1 MPVNTPHPAY
11 IAHEKKA
18 PRVRDAVAGS
28 DAIKGARTAYL
39 PHPVAGHER
48 LTGELLQEADDRYA
62 AYLERATWLGVTGRT
77 HEGMLGGVFRKAPTA
92 ELPSSIEYMLE
103 DADGS
108 GMALEQFAKL
118 CVSGLEQ
125 SGRAGVLVDYPEAE
139 DGLTREQTRGLAAT
153 LRFYDSAS
161 IINWRREG
169 EALTLV
175 VLRETYEDEV
185 DEFERNIE
193 EQHRVLRLEDGVYTQ
208 QVYRDNQ
215 PAGGKVT
222 PRDSAGRAWQEIPF
236 QFLGAKNNDET
247 PDKPLLLDIADLNIA
262 HYRNSADL
270 EEGAF
275 LCGQPM
281 LHVDIGDLDAN
292 QWQELNPNGVQVG
305 SRRGIQTK
313 GGRIDMVQA
322 EERNLPLS
330 LMELKEKQMLAL
342 GARLIEQRGQ
352 NETAEAVRARS
363 GAENASL
370 SSVATNVSD
379 GLEGAMRWAL
389 AFMGGSGEVSY
400 QLNQQF
406 YAEDADPQE
415 VVARIQEID
424 RGLIAKQDYRDW
436 RRRTGGIKP
445 ERTDEQIDAD
455 VEAGGTNIGAV

>member
-1 MPVNTPHPAY
+1 MPVDTPHSAY
-11 IAHEKKA
+11 TAHEKKA
-18 PRVRDAVAGS
+18 QRVRDAVAGT
-28 DAIKGARTAYL
+28 DAIKGARTTYL
-39 PHPVAGHER
+39 PHPVAGYER
-48 LTGELLQEADDRYA
+48 LKGELLEEADDRYV
-62 AYLERATWLGVTGRT
+62 AYLQRASWLGVTGRT

-92 ELPSSIEYMLE
+92 ELPSSIDYMLE

-118 CVSGLEQ
+118 CVSALEQ

-139 DGLTREQTRGLAAT
+139 DGLTREQTRGLRAT
-153 LRFYDSAS
+153 LRYYDSQS

-175 VLRETYEDEV
+175 VLREIYEDEV
-185 DEFERNIE
+185 DEFQRN
-193 EQHRVLRLEDGVYTQ
+193 QKMQYRVLRLEDGVYTQ

-215 PAGGKVT
+215 PAGEKVT
-222 PRDSAGRAWQEIPF
+222 PRDAAGNAWREIPF
-236 QFLGAKNNDET
+236 QFLGAKNNDEI

-292 QWQELNPNGVQVG
+292 QWQELNPNGVEVG

-330 LMELKEKQMLAL
+330 LMEQKEKQMLAL

-370 SSVATNVSD
+370 SSVATNVSN
-379 GLEGAMRWAL
+379 GIENALLWAL
-389 AFMGGSGEVSY
+389 GFMGGTGDVIY

-415 VVARIQEID
+415 VIARIQELD
-424 RGLIAKQDYRDW
+424 RGLIAKRDYRDW
-436 RRRTGGIKP
+436 RRRTGGIDP
-445 ERTDEQIDAD
+445 ERTDEEIDAE
-455 VEAGGTNIGAV
+455 VAAGGTDLGVI

>member
-1 MPVNTPHPAY
+1 MPVDTPHPAY
-11 IAHEKKA
+11 TAHEKKA
-18 PRVRDAVAGS
+18 QRVRDAVAGS
-28 DAIKGARTAYL
+28 DAIKGARTTYL
-39 PHPVAGHER
+39 PHPVAGYER
-48 LTGELLQEADDRYA
+48 LKGELLQEADERYA
-62 AYLERATWLGVTGRT
+62 AYLQRASWLGVTGRT

-92 ELPSSIEYMLE
+92 ELPSSIDYMLE

-118 CVSGLEQ
+118 CVSALEQ

-139 DGLTREQTRGLAAT
+139 DGLTREQTRGLRAT
-153 LRFYDSAS
+153 LRYYDSQS

-175 VLRETYEDEV
+175 VLSETYEDEV
-185 DEFERNIE
+185 DEFERNQE
-193 EQHRVLRLEDGVYTQ
+193 TQYRVLRLEGGAYTQ
-208 QVYRDNQ
+208 QVYRDNK
-215 PAGGKVT
+215 PAGEKVT
-222 PRDSAGRAWQEIPF
+222 PRDAAGKAWREIPF
-236 QFLGAKNNDET
+236 QFLGAKNNDEI

-281 LHVDIGDLDAN
+281 LHVDIGDLDSN

-313 GGRIDMVQA
+313 GGSIAMVQA

-330 LMELKEKQMLAL
+330 LMEQKERQMLAI

-370 SSVATNVSD
+370 SSVATNVSN
-379 GLEGAMRWAL
+379 GIENALRWAL
-389 AFMGGSGEVSY
+389 GFMGGTGNVIY

-415 VVARIQEID
+415 VIARIQELD
-424 RGLIAKQDYRDW
+424 RGLIAKKDYRDW
-436 RRRTGGIKP
+436 RRRTGGIDP
-445 ERTDEQIDAD
+445 ERTDEEIDAD
-455 VEAGGTNIGAV
+455 VATGGTDLGVI

>member
-1 MPVNTPHPAY
+1 MPVDTPHPAY

-18 PRVRDAVAGS
+18 QRVRDAVAGS

-39 PHPVAGHER
+39 PHPVAGYER

-62 AYLERATWLGVTGRT
+62 AYLQRASWLGVTGRT

-92 ELPSSIEYMLE
+92 ELPSSIDYMLE

-118 CVSGLEQ
+118 CVSALEQ

-139 DGLTREQTRGLAAT
+139 DGLTREQARGLRAT
-153 LRFYDSAS
+153 LRYYDSQS

-185 DEFERNIE
+185 DEFERNQE
-193 EQHRVLRLEDGVYTQ
+193 TQYRVLRLEGGVYTQ
-208 QVYRDNQ
+208 QVYRDNK
-215 PAGGKVT
+215 PAGEKVT
-222 PRDSAGRAWQEIPF
+222 PRDAAGNAWREIPF
-236 QFLGAKNNDET
+236 QFLGVKNNDAI

-313 GGRIDMVQA
+313 GGSIAMVQA

-330 LMELKEKQMLAL
+330 LMEQKEKQMLAI

-370 SSVATNVSD
+370 SSVATNVSN
-379 GLEGAMRWAL
+379 GIENALRWAL
-389 AFMGGSGEVSY
+389 GFMGGTGDVIY

-415 VVARIQEID
+415 VIARIQELD
-424 RGLIAKQDYRDW
+424 RGLIAKKDYRDW
-436 RRRTGGIKP
+436 RRRTGGIDP
-445 ERTDEQIDAD
+445 ERTDDEIDAD
-455 VEAGGTNIGAV
+455 VATGGTDLGVI

>member
-1 MPVNTPHPAY
+1 MPVDTPHSAY
-11 IAHEKKA
+11 TAHEKKA
-18 PRVRDAVAGS
+18 QRVRDAVAGT

-39 PHPVAGHER
+39 PHPVAGYER
-48 LTGELLQEADDRYA
+48 LKGELLQEADERYA
-62 AYLERATWLGVTGRT
+62 AYLQRASWLGVTGRT

-92 ELPSSIEYMLE
+92 ELPSSIDYMLE

-118 CVSGLEQ
+118 CVSALEQ

-139 DGLTREQTRGLAAT
+139 DGLTREQTRGLRAT
-153 LRFYDSAS
+153 LRYYDSQS

-185 DEFERNIE
+185 DEFERNQE
-193 EQHRVLRLEDGVYTQ
+193 TQYRVLRLEGGIYTQ
-208 QVYRDNQ
+208 QVYRDDQ
-215 PAGGKVT
+215 PAGEKVT
-222 PRDSAGRAWQEIPF
+222 PRDVAGNAWREIPF
-236 QFLGAKNNDET
+236 QFLGAKNNDEI

-313 GGRIDMVQA
+313 GGSIDMVQA

-330 LMELKEKQMLAL
+330 LMEQKERQMLAI

-370 SSVATNVSD
+370 SSVATNVSN
-379 GLEGAMRWAL
+379 GIENALRWAL
-389 AFMGGSGEVSY
+389 GFMGGTGDVIY

-415 VVARIQEID
+415 VIARIQELD
-424 RGLIAKQDYRDW
+424 RGLIAKKDYRDW
-436 RRRTGGIKP
+436 RRRTGGIDP
-445 ERTDEQIDAD
+445 ERTDEEIDAD
-455 VEAGGTNIGAV
+455 VATGGTDLGVI

>member
-1 MPVNTPHPAY
+1 MPVETPHPAY

-18 PRVRDAVAGS
+18 QRVRDAVAGT

-39 PHPVAGHER
+39 PHPVSGYER
-48 LTGELLQEADDRYA
+48 LAGELKQEADERYA
-62 AYLERATWLGVTGRT
+62 AYLQRASWLGVTGRT
-77 HEGMLGGVFRKAPTA
+77 HEGMLGGVFRKPPAA
-92 ELPSSIEYMLE
+92 DLPASIDYMLE

-118 CVSGLEQ
+118 CVSALEQ

-139 DGLTREQTRGLAAT
+139 DGLTREQTRGMKAT
-153 LRFYDSAS
+153 LRFYDSQS

-175 VLRETYEDEV
+175 VLQEAYEDEI
-185 DEFERNIE
+185 DEFERNWE
-193 EQHRVLRLEDGVYTQ
+193 KQYRVLRLEDGVYTQ
-208 QVYRDNQ
+208 EVYRDSK
-215 PAGGKVT
+215 PAGDKVT
-222 PRDSAGRAWQEIPF
+222 PRDAAGNAWREIPF
-236 QFLGAKNNDET
+236 QFLGAKNNDEI

-270 EEGAF
+270 EEAAF

-281 LHVDIGDLDAN
+281 LHVDIGDMDSN

-313 GGRIDMVQA
+313 GGSIAMVQA

-330 LMELKEKQMLAL
+330 LMEQKERQMLAI

-370 SSVATNVSD
+370 SSVATNVSN
-379 GLEGAMRWAL
+379 GLEKALRWAL
-389 AFMGGSGEVSY
+389 GFMGGTGNVSY

-415 VVARIQEID
+415 VIARIQELD
-424 RGLIAKQDYRDW
+424 RGLIAKKDYRDW
-436 RRRTGGIKP
+436 RRRTGGIDPK
-445 ERTDEQIDAD
+445 RTDEEIDDEAQ
-455 VEAGGTNIGAV
+455 AGGTTIGAL